1 MHPYVFF
8 SNFILVR
15 QLQRGKVIM
24 TMTRREIRELNRSR
38 KQLTK
43 LTCNYQRAATR
54 ERQEWED
61 LLIRKIHEAQLD
73 KLDLAEF
80 HIELDKI
87 LDRRKRVA

>member
-8 SNFILVR
+8 GNFILVR
-15 QLQRGKVIM
+15 QLQCGKVIM
-24 TMTRREIRELNRSR
+24 TMTRREIRRLNRNR

-43 LTCNYQRAATR
+43 LTCNYQRAAAR

-61 LLIRKIHEAQLD
+61 LLIQRIREAQLN

-80 HIELDKI
+80 HIELGKI